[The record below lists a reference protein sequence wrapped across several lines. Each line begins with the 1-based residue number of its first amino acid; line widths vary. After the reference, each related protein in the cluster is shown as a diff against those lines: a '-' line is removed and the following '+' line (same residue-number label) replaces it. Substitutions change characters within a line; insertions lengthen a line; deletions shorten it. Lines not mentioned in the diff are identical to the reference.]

1 MCSCVHLPCSH
12 TLRIPQ
18 PGPCFIS
25 EVHTLADDIDVLLEG
40 LMDKICQATGQTREE
55 LPRELEMVELE
66 EEMQPETASDETI
79 DGADTTTTLTTTTT
93 TVDEDVS
100 DFFRVAQADPI
111 LTREDLLRAPIH
123 PPISRPTPSTTTTT
137 VVDDDASHF
146 HSSTQ
151 NDPVPT
157 PQEIL
162 GPVHPAID
170 RPRRGRFPR
179 HLLRRR
185 LARAQQLQQRREQ
198 DDEEE
203 GEEGGQ
209 AGWVIR
215 VRLPGQEQVRR
226 VRRP

>member
-1 MCSCVHLPCSH
+1 
-12 TLRIPQ
+12 
-18 PGPCFIS
+18 
-25 EVHTLADDIDVLLEG
+25 
-40 LMDKICQATGQTREE
+40 
-55 LPRELEMVELE
+55 MVEL

-79 DGADTTTTLTTTTT
+79 DGTDTTTATTTTTT

-100 DFFRVAQADPI
+100 DFFRAAQADPI

-151 NDPVPT
+151 NDPVAT

-162 GPVHPAID
+162 GPVHPAIA
-170 RPRRGRFPR
+170 RPRRRRFPR
-179 HLLRRR
+179 HLLSRR
-185 LARAQQLQQRREQ
+185 LARARQLQQQQQQ
-198 DDEEE
+198 DDEE

-209 AGWVIR
+209 AGRVIR
-215 VRLPGQEQVRR
+215 VRLPGQEHVRR

>member
-66 EEMQPETASDETI
+66 DEMQPETASDETI
-79 DGADTTTTLTTTTT
+79 DSTDTTTTLTTTTT

-100 DFFRVAQADPI
+100 DFFRAAQADPI
-111 LTREDLLRAPIH
+111 LTRVDLLRAPIR
-123 PPISRPTPSTTTTT
+123 PPISRPTPSTTTAT

-151 NDPVPT
+151 NDPVAT

-170 RPRRGRFPR
+170 RPPRGRFPR
-179 HLLRRR
+179 HLLSRR
-185 LARAQQLQQRREQ
+185 LARAREQQLQQEE
-198 DDEEE
+198 DE
-203 GEEGGQ
+203 EEGGQ
-209 AGWVIR
+209 AGRVIR
-215 VRLPGQEQVRR
+215 VRLPGQGEVRR

>member
-1 MCSCVHLPCSH
+1 
-12 TLRIPQ
+12 
-18 PGPCFIS
+18 
-25 EVHTLADDIDVLLEG
+25 LADDIDVLLEG

-55 LPRELEMVELE
+55 LSRELEMVEL

-79 DGADTTTTLTTTTT
+79 DGTDTTTATTTTTT

-100 DFFRVAQADPI
+100 DFFRAAQADPI

-151 NDPVPT
+151 NDPVAT
-157 PQEIL
+157 PQDIL
-162 GPVHPAID
+162 GSVHPAID
-170 RPRRGRFPR
+170 RPPRGRFPR
-179 HLLRRR
+179 HLLSNR
-185 LARAQQLQQRREQ
+185 LARAREQQLQ
-198 DDEEE
+198 EEE
-203 GEEGGQ
+203 EEEGGQ
-209 AGWVIR
+209 AGRVIR